1 MKEYNDKENL
11 KEESDNNNNIIIEWN
26 NDINNHSEISKK
38 IILINEIKINT
49 QMMKM
54 EKFIPLKYM
63 IFTKEF

>member
-38 IILINEIKINT
+38 IILIIKIKINT

-63 IFTKEF
+63 IFTQEF

>member
-11 KEESDNNNNIIIEWN
+11 KEESDNNNNIRIEWN

-54 EKFIPLKYM
+54 EKFIPLK
-63 IFTKEF
+63 